1 MDVLQLQTLF
11 QLTKKNDNAK
21 WLEVA
26 SRFFDKTGKRMDPAL
41 LKAMLKNL

>member
-1 MDVLQLQTLF
+1 MLF
-11 QLTKKNDNAK
+11 QLTRKNDGFK

-26 SRFFDKTGKRMDPAL
+26 SRFYDKTGIRMDPEL